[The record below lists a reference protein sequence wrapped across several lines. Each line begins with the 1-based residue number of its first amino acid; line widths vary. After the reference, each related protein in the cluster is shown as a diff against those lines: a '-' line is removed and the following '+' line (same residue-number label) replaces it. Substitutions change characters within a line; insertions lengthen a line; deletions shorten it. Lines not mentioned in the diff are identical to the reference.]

1 MVQRYNFYSNPVSCC
16 QDFSVSPCPLRSGCH
31 GKKRVRQN
39 DGRFIFNET
48 TEKHFTDYFKQLIGW
63 GKQQDNDTPRFFR
76 GEAALRK
83 YFVDKKFELA
93 SDTDEA
99 DTVVVS
105 LVINEDGNPLQ
116 PNIEK
121 CPEGINESRL
131 LADCRTMPKWFPAY
145 KDGKPYSKDV
155 QFYLRVPKLSMKVFD
170 VADKMPSF
178 PGGNTALMEYL
189 ANSIKYPIEAEE
201 NGIQGRVV
209 CTFIVERDGSI
220 SDVRVMK
227 SVHPLL
233 DKEAVRVV
241 LNMPPWVPGQWGGYN
256 VRVKYTMPVTFHLTH

>member
-1 MVQRYNFYSNPVSCC
+1 
-16 QDFSVSPCPLRSGCH
+16 
-31 GKKRVRQN
+31 
-39 DGRFIFNET
+39 
-48 TEKHFTDYFKQLIGW
+48 
-63 GKQQDNDTPRFFR
+63 
-76 GEAALRK
+76 
-83 YFVDKKFELA
+83 
-93 SDTDEA
+93 
-99 DTVVVS
+99 
-105 LVINEDGNPLQ
+105 
-116 PNIEK
+116 
-121 CPEGINESRL
+121 
-131 LADCRTMPKWFPAY
+131 MPKWFPAY